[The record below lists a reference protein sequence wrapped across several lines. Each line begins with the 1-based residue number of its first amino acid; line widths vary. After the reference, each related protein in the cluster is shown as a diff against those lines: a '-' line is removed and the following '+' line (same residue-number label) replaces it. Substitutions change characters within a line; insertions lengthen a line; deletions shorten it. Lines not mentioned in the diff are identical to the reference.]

1 MASYDSKAGDSAGAG
16 GGGGSSAS
24 SSDLRANESVFLLNG
39 KTPVI
44 ALSDDGSYRY
54 LGFIPNWTTMQA
66 DKQSR
71 EYKQAIRDY
80 NIKLQTHS
88 DGTVTVEKGGLY
100 SRKRTF
106 KSKSAFIKDAEKR
119 LRDSSILDDSRLSDI
134 IHGIIP
140 QIQAENFR
148 SITRSM
154 SSSMAAKEMKKQ
166 IRETMQAAV
175 DRYSAYQTAKTKL
188 QNLFN

>member
-1 MASYDSKAGDSAGAG
+1 MGVHSSKAG
-16 GGGGSSAS
+16 GGGSLASSA
-24 SSDLRANESVFLLNG
+24 DLRANESVFLLNG

-54 LGFIPNWTTMQA
+54 LGFIPNWTAMQA
-66 DKQSR
+66 DRQSQA
-71 EYKQAIRDY
+71 YKQAIRDY

-106 KSKSAFIKDAEKR
+106 KSRSEFIKDADK
-119 LRDSSILDDSRLSDI
+119 RLSDSGFRDSVRLSAI
-134 IHGIIP
+134 ARGIIP
-140 QIQAENFR
+140 QIQAESFR
-148 SITRSM
+148 SITRRM
-154 SSSMAAKEMKKQ
+154 SSSMATKEMNRQ
-166 IRETMQAAV
+166 IRETMQEAV
-175 DRYSAYQTAKTKL
+175 DRYHAYQTARTKL

>member
-1 MASYDSKAGDSAGAG
+1 MGAHTSKAGS
-16 GGGGSSAS
+16 GGGGSSGS
-24 SSDLRANESVFLLNG
+24 SPDLRANESVFLLNG

-66 DKQSR
+66 DNQSQA
-71 EYKQAIRDY
+71 YKQAIRDY

-106 KSKSAFIKDAEKR
+106 KSKSEFKKDAEKR
-119 LRDSSILDDSRLSDI
+119 LSDSGFRDVSRLSDI
-134 IHGIIP
+134 EKGIIP

-148 SITRSM
+148 SITRRL
-154 SSSMAAKEMKKQ
+154 SSSMATKEMNKQ
-166 IRETMQAAV
+166 IRETMQGAV